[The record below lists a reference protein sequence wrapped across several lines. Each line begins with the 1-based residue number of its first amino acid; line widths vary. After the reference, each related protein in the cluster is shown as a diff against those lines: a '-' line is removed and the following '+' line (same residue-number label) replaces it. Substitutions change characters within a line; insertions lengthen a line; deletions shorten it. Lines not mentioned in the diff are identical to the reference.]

1 MVAQFRTAYDVWA
14 FEPAF
19 RNAVARLRQDCREFK
34 GRWEAHEVRGNSGVG
49 VKPLHHCT
57 MGLLRFEDLGLPSH
71 RRSRALKLVIYTPA

>member
-34 GRWEAHEVRGNSGVG
+34 GWWEAHEVRGNSGVG
-49 VKPLHHCT
+49 VKQLHHCT
-57 MGLLRFEDLGLPSH
+57 MGLLRFEYAGFQATDDP
-71 RRSRALKLVIYTPA
+71 ALKLVIYTPA